1 MVFCDQVDSVD
12 LEAIGPLFERAEIFP
27 ERVNT
32 EFIHVVNAGT
42 IKMRVYERGSG
53 ETYACGTGAC
63 AAVIAATERG
73 LLEKGRDITVRVK
86 GGDLTVNYT
95 DEAVIL
101 TGDAVMV
108 FEGWLA
114 L

>member
-1 MVFCDQVDSVD
+1 MSNKTRLDV
-12 LEAIGPLFERAEIFP
+12 LL
-27 ERVNT
+27 
-32 EFIHVVNAGT
+32 
-42 IKMRVYERGSG
+42 
-53 ETYACGTGAC
+53 
-63 AAVIAATERG
+63 TERG